1 MKLRG
6 GTYGFRLWGW
16 GRNLASIDK
25 ALQAVS
31 HLAHLFALDLQVIQ
45 VGFAEDLRPSE
56 AQGFRVIL
64 MSGLYL

>member
-1 MKLRG
+1 MGL
-6 GTYGFRLWGW
+6 GFGGW